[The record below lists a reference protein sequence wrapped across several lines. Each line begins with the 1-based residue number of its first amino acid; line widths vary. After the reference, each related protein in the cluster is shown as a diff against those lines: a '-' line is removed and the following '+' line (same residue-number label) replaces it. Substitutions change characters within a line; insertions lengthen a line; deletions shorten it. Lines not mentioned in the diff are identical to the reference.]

1 MTAMPQIGRVET
13 AATSQ
18 PLISLRNITKSFSR
32 GSLSVEV
39 LHGISLDIHPGEF
52 VAIMGASGSGKS
64 TLMNLIGLLDRP
76 TSGSYR
82 YDGREVAELDAD
94 GRALLRREAFG
105 FIFQQYNLLPGSSAA
120 ANVELPAIYAG
131 LGREARHQRAV
142 ELLQMLGLGE
152 RLEHKP
158 TQLSGGQQQRV
169 SIARALMNGGP
180 VILADEPTGAL
191 DSKSGAEVMKL
202 LRDLNQRGH
211 TILLITH
218 DAEVAR
224 QARRVVEIR
233 DGDIVSDQQIEAAG
247 PQEAAAPPRHT
258 ATRPRAAGA
267 NLLEAGRMA
276 LQALRGNLLR
286 TLLTLLGIII
296 GVASVVAMLAI
307 GDGARQS
314 VLDRISAMGTNLLLI
329 RPGAPNMRQ
338 SGGVTATLV
347 PADAEAL
354 NGLANVTVAVG
365 EYSGQVTARFA
376 NNDYLTQANAVGAG
390 FAQARDWPVA
400 EGVFFSDEDVRN
412 YVPVAVLGQTILKA
426 LFDPG
431 MPASDALGRYVL
443 LNNIPFQVIGVLEAK
458 GASPMGTDMDD
469 TILVP
474 LSTGILR
481 LFGQRYVRTI
491 TVQVKDV
498 TRIDETQELIRQTLI
513 GRHKAEDFQIRNM
526 AAIIQTATETQNTL
540 TLLLGSI
547 AIISLLVGGIGVMN
561 IMLVSVTERTR
572 EIGVRMATGA
582 RRMDILLQFNTE
594 ALVICILGGALGVLL
609 GLGATALYAAFD
621 KPVIYAAGPVL
632 LAFGCAFF
640 TGLTFGYLPAR
651 KAAGLDP
658 VVALATE

>member
-1 MTAMPQIGRVET
+1 MTAQLPLQRP
-13 AATSQ
+13 AAAASPDTPRDI
-18 PLISLRNITKSFSR
+18 PLISLQGITKSFSR
-32 GSLSVEV
+32 GDISVEV

-82 YDGREVAELDAD
+82 FEGREVSALDAD

-105 FIFQQYNLLPGSSAA
+105 FIFQQYNLLPSASA
-120 ANVELPAIYAG
+120 TANVELPAIYAG
-131 LGREARHQRAV
+131 LNREARHDRAV
-142 ELLQMLGLGE
+142 ELLSGLGLAE
-152 RLEHKP
+152 RLDHKP

-233 DGDIVSDQQIEAAG
+233 DGNIVSDTRLDEAEVTGAL
-247 PQEAAAPPRHT
+247 PRHN
-258 ATRPRAAGA
+258 AASRKA
-267 NLLEAGRMA
+267 PSASLLEASRMA
-276 LQALRGNLLR
+276 LQALHSNLLR

-338 SGGVTATLV
+338 AGGITATLV
-347 PADAEAL
+347 AEDADAIAE
-354 NGLANVTVAVG
+354 LANVNVAVG
-365 EYSGQVTARFA
+365 EYTGQVTLRFGS
-376 NNDYLTQANAVGAG
+376 NDYLTQANAAGAG
-390 FAQARDWPVA
+390 FAEARDWKIA
-400 EGVFFSDEDVRN
+400 SGVLFNDEDVRN
-412 YVPVAVLGQTILKA
+412 FAPVAVLGQTTVKA
-426 LFDPG
+426 LFDAGTDP
-431 MPASDALGRYVL
+431 LGKYVL
-443 LNNIPFQVIGVLEAK
+443 VNNIPFLVIGVLDAK
-458 GASPMGTDMDD
+458 GASPFGTDLDD

-474 LSTGILR
+474 LSTGMLR

-498 TRIDETQELIRQTLI
+498 ARIDETQEAIRQTLI
-513 GRHKAEDFQIRNM
+513 GRHRAEDFQIRNM
-526 AAIIQTATETQNTL
+526 AAILQTATETQNTL

-547 AIISLLVGGIGVMN
+547 AIISLIVGGIGVMN

-582 RRMDILLQFNTE
+582 RRLDILLQFNTE
-594 ALVICILGGALGVLL
+594 ALAICTLGGIIGVLL
-609 GLGATALYAAFD
+609 GLGATAVFEAFG
-621 KPVIYAAGPVL
+621 KPVIYSTGPVL
-632 LAFGCAFF
+632 LAFGCAFL

-658 VVALATE
+658 VVALASE

>member
-1 MTAMPQIGRVET
+1 MTAQLPLVRQREAV
-13 AATSQ
+13 AQ
-18 PLISLRNITKSFSR
+18 PLISLQGITKSFSR
-32 GSLSVEV
+32 GTLSVEV
-39 LHGISLDIHPGEF
+39 LHGISLDIYPGEF

-76 TSGSYR
+76 SNGSYR
-82 YDGREVAELDAD
+82 FDGQEVSALDAD
-94 GRALLRREAFG
+94 ERALLRREAFG
-105 FIFQQYNLLPGSSAA
+105 FIFQQYNLLPSATA
-120 ANVELPAIYAG
+120 TANVELPAIYAG
-131 LGREARHQRAV
+131 LGREARHKRAT
-142 ELLQMLGLGE
+142 ELLTTLGLAE
-152 RLEHKP
+152 RLEHRP

-202 LRDLNQRGH
+202 LRDLNAQGH

-218 DAEVAR
+218 DADVAR
-224 QARRVVEIR
+224 QAKRVVEIR
-233 DGDIVSDQQIEAAG
+233 DGDIVSDTLVEPSASDGTALPLHRQAMPKG
-247 PQEAAAPPRHT
+247 RAP
-258 ATRPRAAGA
+258 ATS
-267 NLLEAGRMA
+267 LLEAGRMA
-276 LQALRGNLLR
+276 LNALRSNLLR

-314 VLDRISAMGTNLLLI
+314 VLDRISSMGTNLLLI

-338 SGGVTATLV
+338 SGGITATLV
-347 PADAEAL
+347 AEDAEAIS
-354 NGLANVTVAVG
+354 GIANVSVAVG
-365 EYSGQVTARFA
+365 EYSGQVTARFGS
-376 NNDYLTQANAVGAG
+376 NDYLTQANAVGAG
-390 FAQARDWPVA
+390 FPQARSWA
-400 EGVFFSDEDVRN
+400 LTAGVFFTEEDVRN
-412 YVPVAVLGQTILKA
+412 YVPVAVLGQTVVKA
-426 LFDPG
+426 LFDAGADP
-431 MPASDALGRYVL
+431 LGKYVL
-443 LNNIPFQVIGVLEAK
+443 LNNIPFQIIGVLESK
-458 GASPMGTDMDD
+458 GASPMGSDMDD

-474 LSTGILR
+474 LSTGTLR

-498 TRIDETQELIRQTLI
+498 TRIDETQEAIRQILI
-513 GRHKAEDFQIRNM
+513 GRHRAEDFQIRNM
-526 AAIIQTATETQNTL
+526 AAILQTATETQNTL

-547 AIISLLVGGIGVMN
+547 AVISLIVGGIGVMN

-594 ALVICILGGALGVLL
+594 ALAICILGGAIGVLL
-609 GLGATALYAAFD
+609 GLGATALFEAFG
-621 KPVIYAAGPVL
+621 KPVIYSTGPVL

-651 KAAGLDP
+651 KAASLDP

>member
-1 MTAMPQIGRVET
+1 MTAQLPLARQSGAV
-13 AATSQ
+13 AQ
-18 PLISLRNITKSFSR
+18 PLISLQGITKSFSR
-32 GSLSVEV
+32 GTLSVEV
-39 LHGISLDIHPGEF
+39 LHGISLDIYPGEF

-82 YDGREVAELDAD
+82 FDGQEVSALDAD
-94 GRALLRREAFG
+94 ERALLRREAFG
-105 FIFQQYNLLPGSSAA
+105 FIFQQYNLLPGASAT

-131 LGREARHQRAV
+131 LSREARHKRAT
-142 ELLQMLGLGE
+142 ELLTTLGLAE
-152 RLEHKP
+152 RLEHRP

-202 LRDLNQRGH
+202 LRDLNLQGH

-218 DAEVAR
+218 DADVAR
-224 QARRVVEIR
+224 QAKRVVEIR
-233 DGDIVSDQQIEAAG
+233 DGDIVSDTLAEPSATDSAALPLHRQVPIKG
-247 PQEAAAPPRHT
+247 RAP
-258 ATRPRAAGA
+258 AA
-267 NLLEAGRMA
+267 NLLEASRMA
-276 LQALRGNLLR
+276 LSALRSNLLR

-314 VLDRISAMGTNLLLI
+314 VLDRISSMGTNLLLI

-338 SGGVTATLV
+338 SGGITATLV
-347 PADAEAL
+347 AQDAEAI
-354 NGLANVTVAVG
+354 GGIANVAVAVG
-365 EYSGQVTARFA
+365 EYSGQVTARFGS
-376 NNDYLTQANAVGAG
+376 NDYLTQANAVGAG
-390 FAQARDWPVA
+390 FPQARNWA
-400 EGVFFSDEDVRN
+400 LSNGVFFTEEDVRN
-412 YVPVAVLGQTILKA
+412 YVPVAVLGQTVVKA
-426 LFDPG
+426 LFDTGTEP
-431 MPASDALGRYVL
+431 LGKYVL
-443 LNNIPFQVIGVLEAK
+443 LNNIPFQIIGLLEPK
-458 GASPMGTDMDD
+458 GASPMGSDMDD

-474 LSTGILR
+474 LSTGTLR

-491 TVQVKDV
+491 TVQVQDV
-498 TRIDETQELIRQTLI
+498 TRINETQEAIRQLLI
-513 GRHKAEDFQIRNM
+513 GRHRAEDFQIRNM
-526 AAIIQTATETQNTL
+526 AAILQTATETQNTL

-547 AIISLLVGGIGVMN
+547 AIISLIVGGIGVMN

-594 ALVICILGGALGVLL
+594 ALAICILGGAIGVLL
-609 GLGATALYAAFD
+609 GLGATALFEAFG
-621 KPVIYAAGPVL
+621 KPVIYSAGPVL

-651 KAAGLDP
+651 KAASLDP